1 MVSDVV
7 EAGQLLAEQI
17 SEFSSS
23 GLRGDQSE
31 GKELLMLWVTGP
43 SYQEAKHVCSC
54 EGGARDSV
62 PGDSAH
68 HMVNSLELLPSSNP
82 DSTKS
87 YPMSVRV

>member
-1 MVSDVV
+1 MVSGVV

-43 SYQEAKHVCSC
+43 SYQEAKHVCIC
-54 EGGARDSV
+54 EGGEVRE
-62 PGDSAH
+62 
-68 HMVNSLELLPSSNP
+68 ELGTVYQETLH
-82 DSTKS
+82 TTW
-87 YPMSVRV
+87 